1 MKKIMVLFT
10 MLMIIMSTSVFASSS
25 QSKGDVNWENSTI
38 EGVGV
43 GVAPPTAL
51 NPGHAKA
58 LARRAAIVN
67 AYRALAETAQGVTI
81 DGETTVENLMVT
93 NEVTKTKIS
102 AVVKG
107 AEIIKEDY
115 DGNGMYTVT
124 MRVKLYGV
132 SNSIASAVMPQTN
145 VIEPL
150 PTPNTNTSTPTR
162 LNASGAYTGVVIDCR
177 GLNLSPAMSPVIKN
191 ASGQPIYGYKN
202 LDYDYV
208 VSNGMAGY
216 SKDINTHPRAGANPL
231 IVKAIGVDNH
241 NTYPIVSDEDANKIL
256 VENSA
261 TGFLNRCAVVFV
273 R

>member
-1 MKKIMVLFT
+1 MKRILALFT
-10 MLMIIMSTSVFASSS
+10 LLMVIMSTSVFAST
-25 QSKGDVNWENSTI
+25 QPKGEVDWENSTI

-43 GVAPPTAL
+43 GVVPPTAVSVAQ
-51 NPGHAKA
+51 GRA
-58 LARRAAIVN
+58 LARRAAIVS
-67 AYRALAETAQGVTI
+67 AYRALAETAQGVSI

-93 NEVTKTKIS
+93 NETTKTKIS

-107 AEIIKEDY
+107 AVIVKEDY

-132 SNSIASAVMPQTN
+132 SNSLASAVMPQTGS
-145 VIEPL
+145 IEPL
-150 PTPNTNTSTPTR
+150 PTPTTNASSPAR
-162 LNASGAYTGVVIDCR
+162 MNASGAYTGIVIDCR
-177 GLNLSPAMSPVIKN
+177 GLGLSPAMSPVIKN

-208 VSNGMAGY
+208 ISNGMAGY
-216 SKDINTHPRAGANPL
+216 TKDINTYPRAGANPL
-231 IVKAIGVDNH
+231 IIKAIGLDNH
-241 NTYPIVSDEDANKIL
+241 NTYPVVSDEDANRIL
-256 VENSA
+256 LENTA